1 MKIKK
6 LYSYILKVCLTEIL
20 LIIVLIGCMNGT
32 EDIKLTNS
40 RSKNEFSNRKEIE
53 TSALKELISSQ
64 QGDSYTYSQR
74 LLSDTIYMI
83 SPNSDDFGEM
93 SDKIHQTIDDI
104 GQELFRKAIEN
115 DFRKCII
122 YCQIVG
128 QNDQFVSLSFSV
140 KMSDQEEQES
150 WDFRSLNVLKKGGV
164 FTIQD
169 VYDTDDPQFLET
181 VMESGDTISL
191 YEGNDKQEKAGRFCT
206 EEELDS
212 PRVYGG
218 CLRDKTALIAVI
230 GPVKNEAVRRAYQ
243 IPKDEVLLR
252 VYQVPYEALEKWERK
267 ELKAKPFEVPAEKDD
282 VENDA
287 YGWNGGWQGTDRT
300 VPVSTFTNGVP
311 ADYSYEMHTYELNN
325 HDTSVTYP
333 IFFGMKNQ
341 EVQEKINEAIKK
353 QTFDFFESVLTVH
366 GPLGTC
372 RVECEVHGATADF
385 VSVSMYYTRAAYFGR
400 AQYYYRTFNYL
411 LSDGTRFDFA
421 NVYNIGDNIAKEV
434 IKPQYNLHHETQEDM
449 EEHYRSFLYTGSL
462 PSGPA
467 YFTTDKVGFAI
478 ANGATSNPFFF
489 EVNYEALREWEK
501 S

>member
-206 EEELDS
+206 
-212 PRVYGG
+212 
-218 CLRDKTALIAVI
+218 
-230 GPVKNEAVRRAYQ
+230 
-243 IPKDEVLLR
+243 
-252 VYQVPYEALEKWERK
+252 
-267 ELKAKPFEVPAEKDD
+267 
-282 VENDA
+282 
-287 YGWNGGWQGTDRT
+287 
-300 VPVSTFTNGVP
+300 
-311 ADYSYEMHTYELNN
+311 
-325 HDTSVTYP
+325 
-333 IFFGMKNQ
+333 
-341 EVQEKINEAIKK
+341 
-353 QTFDFFESVLTVH
+353 
-366 GPLGTC
+366 
-372 RVECEVHGATADF
+372 
-385 VSVSMYYTRAAYFGR
+385 
-400 AQYYYRTFNYL
+400 
-411 LSDGTRFDFA
+411 
-421 NVYNIGDNIAKEV
+421 
-434 IKPQYNLHHETQEDM
+434 
-449 EEHYRSFLYTGSL
+449 
-462 PSGPA
+462 
-467 YFTTDKVGFAI
+467 
-478 ANGATSNPFFF
+478 
-489 EVNYEALREWEK
+489 
-501 S
+501 